1 MSPRSSRAR
10 GGSGRRLV
18 KAGSGLP
25 LCGRGEVVIPPSNQW
40 CSSSRDPLD
49 PHPRYLSAHTARPTA
64 HQDFFVPYDEGNMA
78 GPRRH
83 CGGPRTGGRHLV
95 PIRTG
100 GVFNRKNNPNFR
112 GERGGAIFDSESA
125 IRRRIE
131 PVTQPSG
138 GGARVRPLGRFL
150 SWGVLDWSPLGQG
163 TIHAKGSTLELTK
176 LFIDSITLRFFADA
190 SPFFSPPSKEGR
202 G

>member
-1 MSPRSSRAR
+1 MDRAGGQSR
-10 GGSGRRLV
+10 
-18 KAGSGLP
+18 P
-25 LCGRGEVVIPPSNQW
+25 GRGFPCVAEGKLSSPLQISGVRRAETPSIPIPYISL
-40 CSSSRDPLD
+40 RIRRAP
-49 PHPRYLSAHTARPTA
+49 PPTKT
-64 HQDFFVPYDEGNMA
+64 FFVPYDEGNMA

-100 GVFNRKNNPNFR
+100 GVTVFNRKNNPNFR

-163 TIHAKGSTLELTK
+163 TIHAKGY
-176 LFIDSITLRFFADA
+176 
-190 SPFFSPPSKEGR
+190 PSG
-202 G
+202 